1 MRLETCLAELC
12 CHIFQPVSL
21 LDMVHDGSCFIGSPF
36 FKINFSKLNMFI
48 WLFDLQQQFA
58 IFVKKNDTCKQVSAN
73 LILCIQSIEVI
84 NTA

>member
-1 MRLETCLAELC
+1 
-12 CHIFQPVSL
+12 
-21 LDMVHDGSCFIGSPF
+21 
-36 FKINFSKLNMFI
+36 MFI